1 MPAKSLAKPILLGGL
16 VAGILD
22 ISDALIFFGLHSHV
36 PPERLLQGIAAG
48 LIGKPAFN
56 GGLETAAL
64 GLLIHFCIATFW
76 AAVFVIAARSLP
88 VLRRYAVAAGV
99 VYGLIVYA
107 IMNYLVLPHTH
118 SRPLPTAAS
127 IAVLNGVCAIVFC
140 IGLPIA
146 LINKR
151 CA

>member
-1 MPAKSLAKPILLGGL
+1 MPRKSLAKPILIAGL

-22 ISDALIFFGLHSHV
+22 ISDALIFFYFHSHV
-36 PPERLLQGIAAG
+36 PPMRLFQGIAAG
-48 LIGKPAFN
+48 LIGKSSFSD
-56 GGLETAAL
+56 GLGSAAL
-64 GLLIHFCIATFW
+64 GLLMHFCIATFW
-76 AAVFVIAARSLP
+76 ASVFVIAARSLP
-88 VLRRYAVAAGV
+88 VLRRHAVAAGL

-118 SRPLPTAAS
+118 ARPLPTYAS

-146 LINKR
+146 LVNKR
-151 CA
+151 FA